1 MNDAMNGGAL
11 NPQVTAGRIWL
22 DRLVASIA
30 TADRALESGRS
41 LLGRVEQ
48 LEMEPGLIRA
58 RVDGSRSGDGS
69 TVHVAQIGVRTF
81 DDGRWEELTR
91 AIERSGPG
99 SAAVLAGVM
108 TEELRAALVPS
119 TGEVSCHCTC
129 SDGRDLCRHGAAVA
143 LASVEVFDRDPF
155 ALALIRGR
163 GRDELRRKIRDR
175 RAERLGLATDDQDH
189 ARGRDPGTSAA
200 AAYRRKPV
208 PFTRS
213 ITAPAQ
219 AGRLVPLAVAPPIEA
234 AVDSAELAELVADA
248 AERARS
254 MLAGDGESDLDLT
267 VGADVARRAVNGDR
281 GRIAAATGLP
291 LDELS
296 AAALAFEQ
304 GGAAGLAVS
313 RRRWEPETGLLQPGV
328 AALGPGARVRGN
340 AVSSAGVQLRLD
352 PDGRWWRF
360 EPDDALGWVLVAP
373 SAADPADLVEPPDL
387 DGG

>member
-1 MNDAMNGGAL
+1 MSDAAL
-11 NPQVTAGRIWL
+11 NSQMTAGRIWL
-22 DRLVASIA
+22 DRLVAAIA

-41 LLGRVEQ
+41 LLGRVDE

-58 RVDGSRSGDGS
+58 RVDGSRPGDGS
-69 TVHVAQIGVRTF
+69 TVHLAQIGVRTF

-91 AIERSGPG
+91 SIERSGPG

-119 TGEVSCHCTC
+119 AGEVSCHCTC

-163 GRDELRRKIRDR
+163 GRDELRRRLRDR
-175 RAERLGLATDDQDH
+175 RAERLGLTTDDQDH
-189 ARGRDPGTSAA
+189 ARGRDPGTPAA
-200 AAYRRKPV
+200 AAHRRQPV

-213 ITAPAQ
+213 ITAPGQ
-219 AGRLVPLAVAPPIEA
+219 PGGLIPLAVAPPIEA
-234 AVDSAELAELVADA
+234 AVDIAELAELVADA

-254 MLAGDGESDLDLT
+254 MLAGAGDSGLDLT

-281 GRIAAATGLP
+281 DRIAAATGLP
-291 LDELS
+291 PDELS

-313 RRRWEPETGLLQPGV
+313 RRRWEPEPGLLKPGMK
-328 AALGPGARVRGN
+328 ALGPGARVRGN
-340 AVSSAGVQLRLD
+340 AVSGAGMQLRLD

-360 EPDDALGWVLVAP
+360 EPDDVLGWVLVGPPAV
-373 SAADPADLVEPPDL
+373 DPADLVEPCDL
-387 DGG
+387 DG